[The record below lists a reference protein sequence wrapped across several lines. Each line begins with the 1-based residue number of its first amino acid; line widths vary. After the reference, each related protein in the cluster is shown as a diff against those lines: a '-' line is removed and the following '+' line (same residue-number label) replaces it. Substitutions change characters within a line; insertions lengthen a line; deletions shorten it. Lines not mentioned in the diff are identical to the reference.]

1 MIDKRFN
8 KKNQDLILE
17 LVASEF
23 VCTIEDLLSRN
34 RSARNSNARHV
45 AMVLMRNLLD
55 CTLTEIGDVF
65 SRDYS
70 IVIHAKK
77 KIDTDKKLI
86 GVALRVA
93 MQYKSLSE
101 IPDSQ

>member
-17 LVASEF
+17 LVADQF
-23 VCTIEDLLSRN
+23 ACTLEDLFSRN
-34 RSARNSNARHV
+34 RSSRNSNGRHV

-55 CTLTEIGDVF
+55 CTLTEIGQVF
-65 SRDYS
+65 GRDHTT
-70 IVIHAKK
+70 VIHAKK

-86 GVALRVA
+86 DIALRLA
-93 MQYKSLSE
+93 LKYKNLSE
-101 IPDSQ
+101 LID